1 LPFNTWET
9 PSSFR
14 YCRSPLLKWHEHITG
29 RFWTAMTSFLVTVAI
44 LVGATL
50 WHSSQQQ
57 DIMRKELSDAQARVA
72 TLERQLRASPPLAP
86 LPPPRGR

>member
-1 LPFNTWET
+1 L
-9 PSSFR
+9 FR
-14 YCRSPLLKWHEHITG
+14 YCGNLLRKWREHITG
-29 RFWTAMTSFLVTVAI
+29 RRFWTAMTSFLVAVAI
-44 LVGATL
+44 LAGATL

-72 TLERQLRASPPLAP
+72 TLEHQLRASPPLAS